1 MNENVVRHLRDV
13 LGLEPDEITDIYG
26 IFQRSLSECLGALRA
41 ASDPVDFRAIR
52 AATHTLMGFAR
63 NAGAADLGE
72 AAHALNAAAHA
83 ADADACLLGIR
94 EIETL
99 AGAYRVAAPPQP

>member
-41 ASDPVDFRAIR
+41 ASDGLELV
-52 AATHTLMGFAR
+52 
-63 NAGAADLGE
+63 LG
-72 AAHALNAAAHA
+72 
-83 ADADACLLGIR
+83 
-94 EIETL
+94 
-99 AGAYRVAAPPQP
+99 